1 MSTVAPPLPY
11 HVADTWAE
19 TADTRSIELVPT
31 GQELLPFAP
40 GQFAMIYA
48 FGVGEVP
55 ISASALRGRHGGLVH
70 TVRAVGAVS
79 TALYRLRP
87 ADTVGLSGPY
97 GTGWDLDAAAGH
109 DVLVIA
115 GGIGLAPLRPV
126 VHAVLDRPAAY
137 GRLAVLVGA
146 RTPADLVYRSE
157 IDSWRGPTQVEVT
170 VDRPGPGWDG
180 AVGVVTTL
188 LDRLDLRPERTCALV
203 CGPEVMMRHTARALL
218 VRGLVAH
225 RIQVSLER
233 NMHCA
238 TGHCG
243 HCQPGPLLLCR
254 DGPVVDYD
262 RVADLLLVRGL

>member
-1 MSTVAPPLPY
+1 MTTVPPPLPY
-11 HVADTWAE
+11 RVAATWAE
-19 TADTRSIELVPT
+19 TADTRSVELVPT
-31 GQELLPFAP
+31 GEALARFAP
-40 GQFAMIYA
+40 GQFAMVYA

-87 ADTVGLSGPY
+87 GDSVGLSGPY
-97 GTGWDLDAAAGH
+97 GTGWDLRAAAGH
-109 DVLVIA
+109 DVMVVA

-126 VHAVLDRPAAY
+126 VHTVLDRPVDY
-137 GRLAVLVGA
+137 GRLTVLVGT
-146 RTPADLVYRSE
+146 RTPADLVFQDE
-157 IDSWRGPTQVEVT
+157 IESWRGPAQVEVT
-170 VDRPGPGWDG
+170 VDRPGPGRQG

-203 CGPEVMMRHTARALL
+203 CGPEVMMRHTARDL
-218 VRGLVAH
+218 VTRGLAPH
-225 RIQVSLER
+225 RVQVSLER

-243 HCQPGPLLLCR
+243 HCQLGPLLLCR
-254 DGPVVDYD
+254 DGPVVGYD
-262 RVADLLLVRGL
+262 RVADLLLVREL

>member
-1 MSTVAPPLPY
+1 MTTVPPPLPY
-11 HVADTWAE
+11 RVAATWPE

-31 GQELLPFAP
+31 GEALAPFFP
-40 GQFAMIYA
+40 GQFAMVYA

-87 ADTVGLSGPY
+87 GDSVGLSGPY
-97 GTGWDLDAAAGH
+97 GTGWDLEAAAGQ
-109 DVLVIA
+109 DVLVVA
-115 GGIGLAPLRPV
+115 GGIGLAPLRPAL
-126 VHAVLDRPAAY
+126 HTVLDRSAEY

-146 RTPADLVYRSE
+146 RTPADLVFQDE
-157 IDSWRGPTQVEVT
+157 IESWRGPARVEVT
-170 VDRPGPGWDG
+170 VDRPGPGWRG

-203 CGPEVMMRHTARALL
+203 CGPEVMMRHTARDL
-218 VRGLVAH
+218 VTRGLVPH
-225 RIQVSLER
+225 RVQVSLER

-243 HCQPGPLLLCR
+243 HCQLGPLLLCR
-254 DGPVVDYD
+254 DGPVVGYD
-262 RVADLLLVRGL
+262 RVADLLLVREL

>member
-1 MSTVAPPLPY
+1 MTTVPPPLPY
-11 HVADTWAE
+11 RVAGTWGE
-19 TADTRSIELVPT
+19 TADTRSFELVPV
-31 GQELLPFAP
+31 GPELRPFAP

-55 ISASALRGRHGGLVH
+55 VSASALRGRHGGLVH

-87 ADTVGLSGPY
+87 GDTVGLSGPY

-126 VHAVLDRPAAY
+126 VHAVLGRPAAY
-137 GRLAVLVGA
+137 GRLTVLVGA
-146 RTPADLVYRSE
+146 RTPADLVYRDE
-157 IDSWRGPTQVEVT
+157 IESWRGPARVEVT
-170 VDRPGPGWDG
+170 VDRPGSGRLH

-188 LDRLDLRPERTCALV
+188 LDRLDLHPERTQALV

-218 VRGLVAH
+218 VRGLGPH
-225 RIQVSLER
+225 RVQLSLER
-233 NMHCA
+233 TMRCA

-243 HCQPGPLLLCR
+243 HCQLGPLLLCR
-254 DGPVVDYD
+254 DGPVVGYD
-262 RVADLLLVRGL
+262 RVAHLLLEREL